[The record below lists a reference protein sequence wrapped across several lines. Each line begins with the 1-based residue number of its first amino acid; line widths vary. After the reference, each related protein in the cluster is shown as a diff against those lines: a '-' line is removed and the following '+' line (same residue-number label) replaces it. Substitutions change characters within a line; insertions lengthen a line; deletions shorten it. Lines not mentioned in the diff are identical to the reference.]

1 MTIGKPLKIIL
12 YNILITI
19 LIILTIFIIIFFT
32 ELFSGRYLS
41 RNKLDCS
48 YLHCN
53 ADYEYINRTRES
65 TLAIA
70 MPIFPLKK
78 YEDFYNISYQKDEY
92 GFRGRRKN
100 VSSID
105 IIAVGGSTT
114 DEKFLNVEDTW
125 SELLEDKFTVLGKD
139 IDVVNAGIS
148 GQSTHGHIWNLKNWF
163 PKIKNFKTKYIIFYM
178 GINEKLKDKPS
189 RVYDLASKDLTL
201 KGKIKYYIQRNNGFL
216 YQIYNFF
223 IKKYYNLNMNRG
235 YEPLYP
241 KYNEVKKKFIPTKKQ
256 ELDLKK
262 NLIIINQLTRD
273 LNAIPIFV
281 TQRTHY
287 WKKINNQILLA
298 NNLIINKKEHYYSY
312 NFEKFISE
320 TIVKFCDE
328 YNILCIDVFKDIKFE
343 EDDLFE
349 LVHTTEKGSKKIAN
363 LIYEKIIQNYNF
375 E

>member
-41 RNKLDCS
+41 KNKLDCS

-223 IKKYYNLNMNRG
+223 IKKYYNLNMNLG

-281 TQRTHY
+281 TQRTHF
-287 WKKINNQILLA
+287 WKKIDNKILLTK
-298 NNLIINKKEHYYSY
+298 NIIDNKKDYY

>member
-1 MTIGKPLKIIL
+1 M
-12 YNILITI
+12 
-19 LIILTIFIIIFFT
+19 
-32 ELFSGRYLS
+32 
-41 RNKLDCS
+41 
-48 YLHCN
+48 
-53 ADYEYINRTRES
+53 
-65 TLAIA
+65 
-70 MPIFPLKK
+70 
-78 YEDFYNISYQKDEY
+78 
-92 GFRGRRKN
+92 
-100 VSSID
+100 
-105 IIAVGGSTT
+105 
-114 DEKFLNVEDTW
+114 
-125 SELLEDKFTVLGKD
+125 
-139 IDVVNAGIS
+139 
-148 GQSTHGHIWNLKNWF
+148 NL
-163 PKIKNFKTKYIIFYM
+163 
-178 GINEKLKDKPS
+178 
-189 RVYDLASKDLTL
+189 
-201 KGKIKYYIQRNNGFL
+201 
-216 YQIYNFF
+216 
-223 IKKYYNLNMNRG
+223 G

-320 TIVKFCDE
+320 TIVKFCDK

>member
-1 MTIGKPLKIIL
+1 MNIKNYLKIIL
-12 YNILITI
+12 YNFLVSI
-19 LIILTIFIIIFFT
+19 LIILTIFIVILFT

-41 RNKLDCS
+41 KDKLDCS

-53 ADYEYINRTRES
+53 ADYKYVNRTRES
-65 TLAIA
+65 TLAVA
-70 MPIFPLKK
+70 TPLFLLKK

-92 GFRGRRKN
+92 GFRGRKKN

-105 IIAVGGSTT
+105 IISVGGSTT

-125 SELLEDKFTVLGKD
+125 SEQLEDKFTVLGKD
-139 IDVVNAGIS
+139 IDVVNAGIV

-163 PKIKNFKTKYIIFYM
+163 PKIKNFKTKYIIFYI
-178 GINEKLKDKPS
+178 GINEKLEDKPL
-189 RVYDLASKDLTL
+189 RVYDLSSENLTL
-201 KGKIKYYIQRNNGFL
+201 KQKIKYYIQRNNGFL

-223 IKKYYNLNMNRG
+223 TKKYYNLNMNLG
-235 YEPLYP
+235 YDPLYP
-241 KYNEVKKKFIPTKKQ
+241 KYSEVKNNFIPTKKQ
-256 ELDLKK
+256 ELNLKN

-273 LNAIPIFV
+273 LDAIPIFV
-281 TQRTHY
+281 TQRTQY
-287 WKKINNQILLA
+287 WKKINNQILAA
-298 NNLIINKKEHYYSY
+298 NNVLNNKKNHLYSY
-312 NFEKFISE
+312 KFEKFISE

-328 YNILCIDVFKDIKFE
+328 YNVLCIDVFKDIKFE

-349 LVHTTEKGSKKIAN
+349 LTHTTARGSKKIAN

>member
-41 RNKLDCS
+41 KNKLDCS

-189 RVYDLASKDLTL
+189 RVYDLASEDLTL

-223 IKKYYNLNMNRG
+223 IKKYYNLNMNLG

-320 TIVKFCDE
+320 TIVKFCDK

>member
-41 RNKLDCS
+41 KNKLDCS

-223 IKKYYNLNMNRG
+223 IKKYYNLNMNLG